1 MWRQASPRGALSD
14 FREVFRQAG
23 SNRWRFAALAAAM
36 TFGLFSVMWQEE
48 ARGLPHPPTV
58 TYISSWSADRSDA
71 EIIASNK
78 ANQQAQDRLRAEQA
92 RREEEVRKIYKTIG
106 RASGMDVDAIEK
118 KAMAE
123 RAAEKARADAEAARV
138 RELQEAAALARQR

>member
-1 MWRQASPRGALSD
+1 ML
-14 FREVFRQAG
+14 FR
-23 SNRWRFAALAAAM
+23 S
-36 TFGLFSVMWQEE
+36 
-48 ARGLPHPPTV
+48 
-58 TYISSWSADRSDA
+58 
-71 EIIASNK
+71 
-78 ANQQAQDRLRAEQA
+78 AEQA

>member
-1 MWRQASPRGALSD
+1 MWRQASPRGALND

-36 TFGLFSVMWQEE
+36 TIGLFSVMWQEE
-48 ARGLPHPPTV
+48 ARGLPRPPTV

>member
-1 MWRQASPRGALSD
+1 MWRQASPRGALAD

-36 TFGLFSVMWQEE
+36 TIGLFSVMWQEE
-48 ARGLPHPPTV
+48 ARGLPRPPTV

-92 RREEEVRKIYKTIG
+92 RREEEVRKIYKTLG
-106 RASGMDVDAIEK
+106 RVSGMDVDAIEK